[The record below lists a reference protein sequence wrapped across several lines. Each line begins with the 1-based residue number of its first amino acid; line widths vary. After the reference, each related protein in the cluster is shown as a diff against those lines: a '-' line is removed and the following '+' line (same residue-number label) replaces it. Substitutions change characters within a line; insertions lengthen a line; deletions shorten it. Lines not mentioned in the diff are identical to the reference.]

1 MRQGLVGL
9 LVAAACVLSA
19 CAEGQTDL
27 ELARG
32 AADDGDRPRAVAYYQ
47 RHLEAAPEDFDVRLE
62 YALLLGEIWAFQGGD
77 PDPILHNLDLLF
89 QADPSNLRVREY
101 FAMMLV
107 RQAQAAMEASRWDE
121 AEAFLLHAIDVHPDV
136 GTASYH
142 LGVVYVETGRAEEAF
157 SAWVAAALKRP
168 QIPDLY
174 LRLGREYL
182 ERGALDRAVNTLLL
196 VEELRGVSTYLLPEA
211 NCSLALAYERR
222 GDTDEAQERYG
233 RSGARCDIAG
243 VSR

>member
-1 MRQGLVGL
+1 MKPWVASLI
-9 LVAAACVLSA
+9 VAAVVAVSGCS
-19 CAEGQTDL
+19 EGPTDL
-27 ELARG
+27 QLARG

-47 RHLEAAPEDFDVRLE
+47 RHLEATPDDFDARLE
-62 YALLLGEIWAFQGGD
+62 YTLLLGEIWAFQGGD

-89 QADPSNLRVREY
+89 QADPANLRVREY

-107 RQAQAAMEASRWDE
+107 RQAQAAMESNRWDE

-136 GTASYH
+136 GTANYH
-142 LGVVYVETGRAEEAF
+142 LGVVYAETDRSEEAF

-182 ERGALDRAVNTLLL
+182 ERDALDRAVSTLLL
-196 VEELRGVSTYLLPEA
+196 VDELRGVSTYLLPEA
-211 NCSLALAYERR
+211 NCSLALAYQQR
-222 GDTDEAQERYG
+222 GDTDEAQERYE
-233 RSGARCDIAG
+233 RAG
-243 VSR
+243 SDCEVAGLSR

>member
-1 MRQGLVGL
+1 MRSTRAWL
-9 LVAAACVLSA
+9 LAAAAFALMS
-19 CAEGQTDL
+19 CAEGPTDL
-27 ELARG
+27 QLARG
-32 AADDGDRPRAVAYYQ
+32 AADDGDRPRAVGYYQ
-47 RHLEAAPEDFDVRLE
+47 RHLEAAPDDFDARLE

-107 RQAQAAMEASRWDE
+107 RQAQAAMESSRWDE

-136 GTASYH
+136 GTANYH
-142 LGVVYVETGRAEEAF
+142 LGVVYAGTGRGEEAF

-182 ERGALDRAVNTLLL
+182 ERDALDRAVNTLLL
-196 VEELRGVSTYLLPEA
+196 VDELRGVSTYLLPEA
-211 NCSLALAYERR
+211 NCSLALAYQRR
-222 GDTDEAQERYG
+222 GDAEVAQERYE
-233 RSGARCDIAG
+233 RAG
-243 VSR
+243 SSCEIPGLSR